1 MFLRK
6 VSLAATV
13 INAAPS
19 DSGFRKKAVSLVS
32 IEFEGDR
39 SEEPGQ
45 KGARALRQD
54 AMVL

>member
-6 VSLAATV
+6 VSLVATV
-13 INAAPS
+13 ISAAPS